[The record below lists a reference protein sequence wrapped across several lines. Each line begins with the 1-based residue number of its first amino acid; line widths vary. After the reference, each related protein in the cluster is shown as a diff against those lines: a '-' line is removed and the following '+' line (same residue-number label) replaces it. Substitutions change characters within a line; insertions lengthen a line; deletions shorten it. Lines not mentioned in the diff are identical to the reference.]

1 MTLDEMRL
9 DERNTIIVTGIGCT
23 GRMGGYLKHEAV
35 YTLHGRTLPVAEA
48 IKTVRPEMN
57 VIVVAGDGD
66 TASIGGNHLIHSIR
80 RNAPVTVLCNNNE
93 IYGLTGGQTGPTTPT
108 GTKTL
113 SSPGGNPNTPINLQG
128 LVRSSPHALYAKT
141 TVYHQLHMRNV
152 IREAIE
158 WPGFSF
164 VDITSQ
170 CIENNGRRIGFASA
184 NDMLTFYRK
193 TYKRAP
199 KDADPARRVR
209 DRHRLPAGA
218 PGTQRQWPAIPEA
231 LPEQPAGPMASAT
244 ESPGRGRR
252 DGTRC
257 GHGGRRAPPRRP
269 MTRRRAARR
278 VAGTGGAHGEALA
291 RGEDA
296 GREARDHPRRRR
308 SPRPASRSRSRCGPA
323 PGAGRM
329 RLRPIGRRRD
339 LGNRRRSASRRTKP
353 ELEAQKAEAAAEAR
367 DLVGGAP
374 GGDTQP
380 VAPRTA
386 EDAAPASV
394 SPRARPEGGEAGGGA
409 AQAGDHAAAAVRAE
423 AAGREARDQPRG
435 RDARGRDRA
444 GVSTKIALDGVGGQG
459 VRLIA
464 GVMGALL
471 ARMGKEVTVL
481 FDYDSSR
488 ARQHE
493 RRVPDLRRPADR
505 EPGRRGG
512 GHHAQA
518 CRQGAPAHQRP
529 QGRRGPRPRRAGRR
543 ADPVRARSAASTS
556 ARSCSA
562 T

>member
-1 MTLDEMRL
+1 MPEAPMAEMTYKDRLKLDLFPTIWCPGCGIGTIMMMLAMTLDEMKL

-23 GRMGGYLKHEAV
+23 GRMGGYMKHEAV

-152 IREAIE
+152 IKEAIE

-184 NDMLTFYRK
+184 NEMLTFYRK

-199 KDADPARRVR
+199 KDATQLNAFEIGIVYPAA
-209 DRHRLPAGA
+209 HPEHNGN
-218 PGTQRQWPAIPEA
+218 GQRPEA
-231 LPEQPAGPMASAT
+231 LPEQPTGPMTSAT
-244 ESPGRGRR
+244 ESPGE
-252 DGTRC
+252 
-257 GHGGRRAPPRRP
+257 GGATAPEAATAVVERPPTTDDEKARKRAEAQEK
-269 MTRRRAARR
+269 AAVMAKLSPEVKLR
-278 VAGTGGAHGEALA
+278 VAKKELTLAEALA
-291 RGEDA
+291 DA
-296 GREARDHPRRRR
+296 GVEIPESLR
-308 SPRPASRSRSRCGPA
+308 SGASAPADVAQPA
-323 PGAGRM
+323 GVVETSATGAD
-329 RLRPIGRRRD
+329 PQ
-339 LGNRRRSASRRTKP
+339 SETKP
-353 ELEAQKAEAAAEAR
+353 ELAAQKAEAAAEGR
-367 DLVGGAP
+367 DLVGGQP

-394 SPRARPEGGEAGGGA
+394 SPPADP
-409 AQAGDHAAAAVRAE
+409 AE
-423 AAGREARDQPRG
+423 AKKAEALRKLAIMQKLPSALKLRVAKREISLE
-435 RDARGRDRA
+435 DAMREA
-444 GVSTKIALDGVGGQG
+444 GVSDGD
-459 VRLIA
+459 
-464 GVMGALL
+464 
-471 ARMGKEVTVL
+471 T
-481 FDYDSSR
+481 
-488 ARQHE
+488 
-493 RRVPDLRRPADR
+493 
-505 EPGRRGG
+505 
-512 GHHAQA
+512 
-518 CRQGAPAHQRP
+518 
-529 QGRRGPRPRRAGRR
+529 
-543 ADPVRARSAASTS
+543 
-556 ARSCSA
+556 
-562 T
+562 

>member
-1 MTLDEMRL
+1 MPEAPMAELGYKDRLKLELFPTIWCPGCGIGTIMMQLAVTLDEMGL

-141 TVYHQLHMRNV
+141 TVYHQLHMRNA
-152 IREAIE
+152 IKEAIE

-184 NDMLTFYRK
+184 NEMLTFYRK

-199 KDADPARRVR
+199 KDAEQLSAFEIGIVYPLEHPSRNGNGQ
-209 DRHRLPAGA
+209 H
-218 PGTQRQWPAIPEA
+218 PEA

-244 ESPGRGRR
+244 ESPGE
-252 DGTRC
+252 
-257 GHGGRRAPPRRP
+257 GGATAPEAATAVVER
-269 MTRRRAARR
+269 TDDEKARRRAESQERAALMGKLPADVKMR
-278 VAGTGGAHGEALA
+278 VAKREMTLAQALA
-291 RGEDA
+291 DA
-296 GREARDHPRRRR
+296 GLEIPEWARTGA
-308 SPRPASRSRSRCGPA
+308 SAPAAPPA
-323 PGAGRM
+323 PPGAVEISETGAD
-329 RLRPIGRRRD
+329 P
-339 LGNRRRSASRRTKP
+339 ATEEKP
-353 ELEAQKAEAAAEAR
+353 ELDAQKAEAAAEGR

-386 EDAAPASV
+386 ADAKPASV
-394 SPRARPEGGEAGGGA
+394 DDGLDPKEAK
-409 AQAGDHAAAAVRAE
+409 RAE
-423 AAGREARDQPRG
+423 AQRKLALMQKLPAEVKLRVAKREISLEDAMREAG
-435 RDARGRDRA
+435 
-444 GVSTKIALDGVGGQG
+444 I
-459 VRLIA
+459 
-464 GVMGALL
+464 
-471 ARMGKEVTVL
+471 
-481 FDYDSSR
+481 
-488 ARQHE
+488 
-493 RRVPDLRRPADR
+493 
-505 EPGRRGG
+505 EPE
-512 GHHAQA
+512 
-518 CRQGAPAHQRP
+518 
-529 QGRRGPRPRRAGRR
+529 
-543 ADPVRARSAASTS
+543 
-556 ARSCSA
+556 
-562 T
+562 